1 MCWQSLIVS
10 KPSQVSKP
18 FFLSLQ
24 RWISSGVLHDPFN
37 EFFVQVNSETA
48 GQHFGRAALRDD
60 MGFGSGG
67 DISSRHDIAYTL
79 WEKRYIF
86 RKEMLPIFLNED
98 FGKKVCQTDKD
109 LVANF

>member
-1 MCWQSLIVS
+1 VS
-10 KPSQVSKP
+10 KRSQVSKP

-37 EFFVQVNSETA
+37 EFFVQVNPETA

-60 MGFGSGG
+60 MGFGYGG
-67 DISSRHDIAYTL
+67 DIASRHDIAYTL

-86 RKEMLPIFLNED
+86 RKEMLPTFLNED
-98 FGKKVCQTDKD
+98 FGKKVCGDGRTPLQISD
-109 LVANF
+109 N